1 MNRRSALCAALF
13 LVAVAGSSRQA
24 GAKPRASYVF
34 LISRVELSPGIPK
47 EVEAQTAARV
57 KAAIA
62 AHERLESSLD
72 AGAPDPEA
80 QPQKFK
86 EYLKA
91 HRQRAF
97 KVNVEVTDF
106 SSEVETASAGRG
118 KTGQYLTVR
127 TSLRLFGETVP
138 DRVMAFTGDGSAT
151 IKIEIGKTPRP
162 RDREEATS
170 SALDEAANTAIAQAL
185 RKLDE
190 PPPSAQKK
198 KPGKK

>member
-1 MNRRSALCAALF
+1 L
-13 LVAVAGSSRQA
+13 AVAGSSRPAQ
-24 GAKPRASYVF
+24 AKPRASYIF
-34 LISRVELSPGIPK
+34 LISRVELAPGVPK

-72 AGAPDPEA
+72 STAPDPEA
-80 QPQKFK
+80 APQKFK
-86 EYLKA
+86 DYLKA
-91 HRQRAF
+91 RRQRAF
-97 KVNVEVTDF
+97 KVNIEVTDF

-118 KTGQYLTVR
+118 KTGQYMTVR

-162 RDREEATS
+162 RDREAATS
-170 SALDEAANTAIAQAL
+170 AALDEAAKTAIAQAL
-185 RKLDE
+185 RKLDQ
-190 PPPSAQKK
+190 PPPSQKK
-198 KPGKK
+198 KSGKK